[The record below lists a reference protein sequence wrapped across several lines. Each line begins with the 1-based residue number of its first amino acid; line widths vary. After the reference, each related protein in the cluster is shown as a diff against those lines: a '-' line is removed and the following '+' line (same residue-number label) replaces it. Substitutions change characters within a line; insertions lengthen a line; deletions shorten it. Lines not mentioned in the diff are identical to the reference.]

1 VEKAHVNLL
10 IFYAKILLC
19 ELVREFDQDP
29 IGPALRVPEQGHDNV
44 TVAEVEDCLG
54 SVSRESS

>member
-19 ELVREFDQDP
+19 KLVCEFDQDL
-29 IGPALRVPEQGHDNV
+29 IRPALWVLEQGYDNV
-44 TVAEVEDCLG
+44 TVAEVEDCLRL
-54 SVSRESS
+54 VFRESS

>member
-1 VEKAHVNLL
+1 VEKAYVNLL

-19 ELVREFDQDP
+19 ELAHEFDQDL
-29 IGPALRVPEQGHDNV
+29 IRLALRVLEQGYDDV
-44 TVAEVEDCLG
+44 TVAKVKDYLG

>member
-1 VEKAHVNLL
+1 MEKTYINLL

-19 ELVREFDQDP
+19 KLVHEFDQDL
-29 IGPALRVPEQGHDNV
+29 IRPAFRVLEQGYDNV
-44 TVAEVEDCLG
+44 TVAEVKDCLR